1 MRGRNSWNSH
11 GGGQG
16 VGRQGKG
23 TAGSQT
29 IAADDCKDLGH
40 MFVGHQ
46 HPSWL
51 RPWCDIKVLTTF

>member
-1 MRGRNSWNSH
+1 M
-11 GGGQG
+11 
-16 VGRQGKG
+16 GRQGKG

-51 RPWCDIKVLTTF
+51 RPWCDIKVLTTC